1 MAANPNTF
9 PQLLDALTEVLYDD
23 EKSSRYDS
31 HTILSALALTTLETI
46 TGIAQTGG
54 PDTAVIHRTMQRLAE
69 QFGQALRES
78 AEVNFHELYGG
89 HKGH

>member
-46 TGIAQTGG
+46 TTIAQTGG
-54 PDTAVIHRTMQRLAE
+54 PDTAVHRTMQRLAE
-69 QFGQALRES
+69 QFGQALRS
-78 AEVNFHELYGG
+78 DPQ
-89 HKGH
+89 

>member
-54 PDTAVIHRTMQRLAE
+54 PDTAVHRTMQRLAE

-78 AEVNFHELYGG
+78 AEVNSHELYGG

>member
-1 MAANPNTF
+1 MAANPNT
-9 PQLLDALTEVLYDD
+9 LLDALTEVLYDD

-31 HTILSALALTTLETI
+31 HTILSGLALTTLETI

-69 QFGQALRES
+69 QFGQAPGER
-78 AEVNFHELYGG
+78 GG
-89 HKGH
+89 QLP